1 MPGGERLQHGGNAG
15 PPRRLTRPPGPRSV
29 PATLLAGT
37 SITRT
42 CTPLLRSFA
51 ILAWLLTVLG
61 AAPALA
67 QVGPGPAAP
76 SGEPAD
82 SAERLERLRPAPAAP
97 PASAANAPRAP
108 AIGAAEAARLA
119 EILRDDARRTELL
132 AVLEALARLPPPAA
146 AQPDGRPS
154 TPLTPPPSAD
164 APPAEPAP
172 SATAPPPPATAPT
185 AAEPALPLA
194 PDSLG
199 ALLLKELTTRAEAVG
214 ATSVGVLRTLADAP
228 RALDWLARVATD
240 PAMRGG
246 VLRSLWQI
254 ALLLAAGILA
264 ERLAILALRPIR
276 GRLLARAPKTYWG
289 RLPLAVG
296 DLLLDLLPVAV
307 FAVVAYSLIPVLERW
322 PSRQFVLLLA
332 ANAYLVVRLARA
344 VGRFIFSPDAP
355 AIRLIPTMSDETA
368 AYAQI
373 WVNRLTIVALTGFA
387 AIETARTFG
396 LDSATAAGLFK
407 ALWLLIT
414 LLLVIVVLQN
424 REGVR
429 EVLRAPRD
437 ARGAFAVIRN
447 RMADVWHVLA
457 TLYLLAAWVVTAL
470 EIEDGYGR
478 IVTFT
483 VTTILVVAGAKLAEL
498 GLNRAM
504 ERMMAIDPKVVGKH
518 PGIEARVNRYLP
530 ALKTLLGAAI
540 WTAAAVILLQSW
552 GFNAFSWFAPG
563 NVGHRLLGALASIGI
578 TVLVAILV
586 WESVNA
592 AIQRRLDAVARDA
605 QAARSARV
613 RTLLPMLRT
622 LLTIVMVIVVV
633 LITLSEIGVNI
644 APLLAGAGVI
654 GLAIGFGSQR
664 LVQDLITGVFLLM
677 EDALAVGDVVS
688 VGGQSGV
695 VEGLSIR
702 SIRLRSLDGTVHII
716 PFSAVTMVSNMTK
729 DFAFAVFDVGVAYH
743 EDTDRVV
750 EVLKQTAEQMR
761 AEGRWAAVIREPL
774 EILGVDRFADSAVVI
789 RARFRTNAG
798 SQWAVSREFNRRY
811 KKAFDEAGIEI
822 PFPYRKV
829 VVASEEGSP
838 PSQEAKRAAAIAGA
852 A

>member
-1 MPGGERLQHGGNAG
+1 MPRLLVILACL
-15 PPRRLTRPPGPRSV
+15 LTLLYAAPVRAQGSAAPPGAPLS
-29 PATLLAGT
+29 ATA
-37 SITRT
+37 
-42 CTPLLRSFA
+42 
-51 ILAWLLTVLG
+51 
-61 AAPALA
+61 
-67 QVGPGPAAP
+67 
-76 SGEPAD
+76 EPAD
-82 SAERLERLRPAPAAP
+82 SAERLERASPPSAAP
-97 PASAANAPRAP
+97 QASTLVPRAP
-108 AIGAAEAARLA
+108 AIGAADAGRLA
-119 EILRDDARRTELL
+119 EVLRDEARRAELI
-132 AVLEALARLPPPAA
+132 AVLEALARFAPQVAAEAGGAPSVPAGTPPPTPGAPTPEPAPATPTPPPAA
-146 AQPDGRPS
+146 A
-154 TPLTPPPSAD
+154 
-164 APPAEPAP
+164 PA
-172 SATAPPPPATAPT
+172 
-185 AAEPALPLA
+185 AAEPPMPLA

-199 ALLLKELTTRAEAVG
+199 ALLLNELTSRAEAVA
-214 ATSVGVLRTLADAP
+214 ATTVGVLNTLADAP
-228 RALDWLARVATD
+228 RILDWLRRVATD

-254 ALLLAAGILA
+254 VLLLAASIVV

-276 GRLLARAPKTYWG
+276 SRLLAHTPKTYL
-289 RLPLAVG
+289 RRVPLAIG
-296 DLLLDLLPVAV
+296 DLVLDLLPVAA

-322 PSRQFVLLLA
+322 PSRQFVLLVA

-344 VGRFIFSPDAP
+344 AGRFVFSPDAP
-355 AIRLIPTMSDETA
+355 SIRLIPSMSDETA

-373 WVNRLTIVALTGFA
+373 WVNRITIVALAGFA

-396 LDSATAAGLFK
+396 LDSATASGLFK

-414 LLLVIVVLQN
+414 LLLIIVVLQN
-424 REGVR
+424 RENLR
-429 EVLRAPRD
+429 EVLRAPED
-437 ARGAFAVIRN
+437 AHGAFAVIRN
-447 RMADVWHVLA
+447 RVADVWHILA

-478 IVTFT
+478 IVAFT
-483 VTTILVVAGAKLAEL
+483 VSTILVVGGAKLAEL

-504 ERMMAIDPKVVGKH
+504 ERMMAVDPKVAGKH

-530 ALKTLLGAAI
+530 ALKTLLGVAI

-552 GFNAFSWFAPG
+552 GFNAFSWFTPG
-563 NVGHRLLGALASIGI
+563 NLGHRLLGALASIGI

-622 LLTIVMVIVVV
+622 LLTVVIVVV
-633 LITLSEIGVNI
+633 VALITLSEIGVNI

-750 EVLKQTAEQMR
+750 EVLKKTAEQMR

-798 SQWAVSREFNRRY
+798 SQWAVTREFNRRY

-829 VVASEEGSP
+829 VVASEDGSP
-838 PSQEAKRAAAIAGA
+838 PSEEAKRAAAIAGA